1 MKLTDK
7 QKMLIWRWRN
17 KMSQKQA
24 AKYFGM
30 KLHKYRELENR
41 SVSGVD
47 EFIDHAIEP
56 IKPTN
61 REICKLLAREECID
75 QVGIASSLRLSRQYV
90 NMMENGKA
98 PETHLV
104 NFWKDKGYKDLFN
117 ANEKS

>member
-7 QKMLIWRWRN
+7 QKMLIWRLRN
-17 KMSQKQA
+17 NMSQKQA
-24 AKYFGM
+24 AEHFTM
-30 KLHKYRELENR
+30 KLHTYRDIE
-41 SVSGVD
+41 SGGANLTVGIRMRIAD
-47 EFIDHAIEP
+47 IT
-56 IKPTN
+56 PTN